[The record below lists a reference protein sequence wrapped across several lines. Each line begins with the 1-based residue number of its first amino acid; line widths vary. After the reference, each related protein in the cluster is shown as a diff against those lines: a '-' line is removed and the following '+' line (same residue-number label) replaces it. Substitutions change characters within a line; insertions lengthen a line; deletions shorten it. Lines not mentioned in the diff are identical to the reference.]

1 MLSVE
6 RAMGKSSYRN
16 HAFARDLSQ
25 PGWADA
31 LRFGPAVRE
40 VRQEPCR
47 SVWRAEEEACESW

>member
-1 MLSVE
+1 
-6 RAMGKSSYRN
+6 MGKSSYRN